1 MCQKY
6 PGPRCTPHVRARLDR
21 ARRRLDAA
29 QTLFDANPADTRN
42 RQRLDAATTNLDDR
56 SAEYDATPGGQT
68 ELRTQLGAEDDPGRR
83 EKLQRRL
90 QVGKALREQ
99 QIRAASGFIHDDP
112 KDNNDGDERD
122 TDSDAGAT
130 RSVLA
135 SQGMDAGTAGQ
146 RTDDDRTGMG
156 RPGDRGSR
164 SPRLLIGDREVVPT
178 QVHTLD
184 TVRATQLQRRG
195 DSTPDLYE
203 LAPSDADLY
212 RQQMEQLKVSD
223 RFASSVH
230 IYNDDEY
237 ANMRLFVTDDGR
249 SGIALNDDEIV
260 SAFSHR
266 DSKYPSAAKSMLAV
280 AIQQGG
286 RRLDCFDTALPRI
299 YSEAGFVP
307 VARLKWNDDY
317 APDSWNYAVYSRYN
331 GGRPDVVFMVHNPAA
346 LDSRYV
352 PGAGEYVNSYDDG
365 INAVHARIV
374 GEGRIA

>member
-1 MCQKY
+1 
-6 PGPRCTPHVRARLDR
+6 
-21 ARRRLDAA
+21 
-29 QTLFDANPADTRN
+29 
-42 RQRLDAATTNLDDR
+42 
-56 SAEYDATPGGQT
+56 
-68 ELRTQLGAEDDPGRR
+68 
-83 EKLQRRL
+83 
-90 QVGKALREQ
+90 
-99 QIRAASGFIHDDP
+99 
-112 KDNNDGDERD
+112 
-122 TDSDAGAT
+122 
-130 RSVLA
+130 
-135 SQGMDAGTAGQ
+135 
-146 RTDDDRTGMG
+146 MG

-178 QVHTLD
+178 QVHTPD
-184 TVRATQLQRRG
+184 TVRARQLRRRG

-212 RQQMEQLKVSD
+212 RQQMEQLKVSN

-230 IYNDDEY
+230 VYNTGQYE
-237 ANMRLFVTDDGR
+237 NMRLFVTDDGR

-280 AIQQGG
+280 AVQQGG

-317 APDSWNYAVYSRYN
+317 APDDWNYTVYSRYN
-331 GGRPDVVFMVHNPAA
+331 GGRPDVVFMAHDHAA

-352 PGAGEYVNSYDDG
+352 PGSGPYVDSYGDG
-365 INAVHARIV
+365 INAVRARI
-374 GEGRIA
+374 RW

>member
-6 PGPRCTPHVRARLDR
+6 PGPRCTPHVRARLDG
-21 ARRRLDAA
+21 ARSRFDAA

-42 RQRLDAATTNLDDR
+42 RQRLDTAKTNLAAR
-56 SAEYDATPGGQT
+56 SSEYDATPGGQT
-68 ELRTQLGAEDDPGRR
+68 ELRTQLGAEDDPGKR
-83 EKLQRRL
+83 EKLQHRL
-90 QVGKALREQ
+90 EKGKALRQQ
-99 QIRAASGFIHDDP
+99 QIRATSAFTHGDP
-112 KDNNDGDERD
+112 KDNSHDRERD
-122 TDSDAGAT
+122 TDPDTGST
-130 RSVLA
+130 RSILA

-146 RTDDDRTGMG
+146 RTCNDRTGMG

-184 TVRATQLQRRG
+184 TVRAKQLRRRG

-203 LAPSDADLY
+203 LASSDADLY
-212 RQQMEQLKVSD
+212 RQQMEQLKVSN

-230 IYNDDEY
+230 IYSDDEY
-237 ANMRLFVTDDGR
+237 ANMRLFVTDDGS

-280 AIQQGG
+280 AVQQGG

-317 APDSWNYAVYSRYN
+317 APDDWNYTVYSRYN
-331 GGRPDVVFMVHNPAA
+331 GGRPDVVFMAHDPTSV
-346 LDSRYV
+346 DSRYQN
-352 PGAGEYVNSYDDG
+352 GSGRYVELYDDG
-365 INAVHARIV
+365 IDAVRARL
-374 GEGRIA
+374 RR

>member
-6 PGPRCTPHVRARLDR
+6 PGPRCTPHVRARLDG
-21 ARRRLDAA
+21 ARRRLDVA

-42 RQRLDAATTNLDDR
+42 RQRLDTAKTNLEAR

-68 ELRTQLGAEDDPGRR
+68 ELRTQLAAEDDPGKR
-83 EKLQRRL
+83 EKLQHRL
-90 QVGKALREQ
+90 ETGKARRQQ
-99 QIRAASGFIHDDP
+99 QIRAVSGFTHDDS
-112 KDNNDGDERD
+112 KDNSHDQERD
-122 TDSDAGAT
+122 TELDTGAT
-130 RSVLA
+130 RIVLA

-146 RTDDDRTGMG
+146 RTGDDRTGMG
-156 RPGDRGSR
+156 RSGDRGSR

-184 TVRATQLQRRG
+184 TVRASQLRHRG

-212 RQQMEQLKVSD
+212 REQMEQLKVSN

-230 IYNDDEY
+230 IYSDDEY

-266 DSKYPSAAKSMLAV
+266 YSKYPSAAKSMLAV
-280 AIQQGG
+280 AVQQGG

-317 APDSWNYAVYSRYN
+317 APDGWNHAVYSRYN
-331 GGRPDVVFMVHNPAA
+331 GGRPDVVFMAHDPTSVDLRYQNG
-346 LDSRYV
+346 SGRYV
-352 PGAGEYVNSYDDG
+352 ESYDDG
-365 INAVHARIV
+365 IDAVRARL
-374 GEGRIA
+374 RR

>member
-6 PGPRCTPHVRARLDR
+6 PGPRCTPHVRARLDT
-21 ARRRLDAA
+21 ARRRHESA
-29 QTLFDANPADTRN
+29 QAVFDANPAVTRN
-42 RQRLDAATTNLDDR
+42 RQRLETAKTNLDAR

-68 ELRTQLGAEDDPGRR
+68 ELRTQLGAEDDPGER
-83 EKLQRRL
+83 EKLQHRL
-90 QVGKALREQ
+90 ETGKARRQQ
-99 QIRAASGFIHDDP
+99 QIRAVSGFTHDDS
-112 KDNNDGDERD
+112 KDNSHDRERD
-122 TDSDAGAT
+122 TDPDTGAT

-146 RTDDDRTGMG
+146 RTGDDRTGMG
-156 RPGDRGSR
+156 RLGDRGSR

-184 TVRATQLQRRG
+184 TVRASQLRRRG

-203 LAPSDADLY
+203 LTSSDADLY
-212 RQQMEQLKVSD
+212 RQQMEQLKVSN

-230 IYNDDEY
+230 VYSDDEY

-266 DSKYPSAAKSMLAV
+266 DSKYPGAAKSMLAV
-280 AIQQGG
+280 AVQQGG

-317 APDSWNYAVYSRYN
+317 APDGWNYELYQQYN
-331 GGRPDVVFMVHNPAA
+331 GGRPDVVFMAHHLAA

-352 PGAGEYVNSYDDG
+352 PGAGHYVNSYDDG
-365 INAVHARIV
+365 VKAAHARL
-374 GEGRIA
+374 GQ

>member
-6 PGPRCTPHVRARLDR
+6 PGPRCTPHVRARLDS
-21 ARRRLDAA
+21 ARRRHASA
-29 QTLFDANPADTRN
+29 QTLFDANPAITRN
-42 RQRLDAATTNLDDR
+42 RQRLDAAKTNLDDR

-68 ELRTQLGAEDDPGRR
+68 ELRNQLGAEDDPGKR
-83 EKLQRRL
+83 EKLQHRL
-90 QVGKALREQ
+90 QVGKTLREQ
-99 QIRAASGFIHDDP
+99 QIRATSGFTHDDS
-112 KDNNDGDERD
+112 KDNSHDRERD
-122 TDSDAGAT
+122 TDPDAGAT

-146 RTDDDRTGMG
+146 RTGDDRTGMG
-156 RPGDRGSR
+156 RSGDRGSR
-164 SPRLLIGDREVVPT
+164 SPRLLIGDREVAPT

-184 TVRATQLQRRG
+184 IVRASQLRRRG

-212 RQQMEQLKVSD
+212 RQQMEQLKVSN

-230 IYNDDEY
+230 VYSDDEY
-237 ANMRLFVTDDGR
+237 ANMRMFVTDDGR

-266 DSKYPSAAKSMLAV
+266 DSKYPGAAKSMLAV
-280 AIQQGG
+280 AVQQGG

-317 APDSWNYAVYSRYN
+317 APDGWNYDVYSRYN
-331 GGRPDVVFMVHNPAA
+331 GGRPDVVFMAHDPAA
-346 LDSRYV
+346 LDSRYAA
-352 PGAGEYVNSYDDG
+352 GAGHYVDSYDDG
-365 INAVHARIV
+365 MDAVRARL
-374 GEGRIA
+374 RR